1 MASGDTSATERTGA
15 KPPERSTR
23 ARVVAAGIL
32 GGVLVLF
39 AVLNSQTVKV
49 HLVATTLHLPLIV
62 VIAGCVALG
71 FLIGWLMFRRRAAR
85 RAGPAR
91 PER

>member
-1 MASGDTSATERTGA
+1 
-15 KPPERSTR
+15 
-23 ARVVAAGIL
+23 VAAGIL
-32 GGVLVLF
+32 GGLLVLF

-62 VIAGCVALG
+62 VIAGCVAVG

-85 RAGPAR
+85 RSAPAK
-91 PER
+91 PQ